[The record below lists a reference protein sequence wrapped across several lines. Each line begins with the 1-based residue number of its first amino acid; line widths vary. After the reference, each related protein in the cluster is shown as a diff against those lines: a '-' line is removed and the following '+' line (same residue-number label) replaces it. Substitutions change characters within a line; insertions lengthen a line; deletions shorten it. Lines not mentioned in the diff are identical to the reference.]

1 MLSTN
6 TLSIH
11 LKVIQEFE
19 IVAISYFFIYSEVN
33 MKRLSIKRG
42 FTLIEL
48 LVVIAIIAIL
58 IALLLPAVQQA
69 REASRR
75 SACKNNM
82 KQLGL
87 ALHNYNETHG
97 VLPPG
102 CINGA
107 GSAALGNQVAT
118 NGLNHTGFTLLL
130 PFIDQG
136 PLYNKWNFN
145 IASGGAING
154 YFTAVAG
161 GWPNAN
167 TPLGQNILPAFL
179 CPSDEGQTP
188 EDRTDNSWMATA
200 AARSNYLF
208 CGGSH
213 YSGWPGNGLY
223 STYRESANAMANGKT
238 TQSQG
243 MFGFN
248 GAAKFKAV
256 TDGLSNSIAM
266 TEGCIYGRRDDAY
279 SPLWAQ
285 HRYAGSFAM
294 NHPNID
300 PNHINNK
307 RYHINGPY
315 DVAGATGG
323 SVNDDR
329 ILHSVASSV
338 HEGGIH
344 VLMGD
349 GSVRFLSENMDNTQ
363 YALLTRIHDGQV
375 VGEF

>member
-1 MLSTN
+1 MPFPTRSR
-6 TLSIH
+6 
-11 LKVIQEFE
+11 K
-19 IVAISYFFIYSEVN
+19 
-33 MKRLSIKRG
+33 G

-69 REASRR
+69 REAARR
-75 SACKNNM
+75 SSCINNM

-107 GSAALGNQVAT
+107 GSAALGDQAAT

-130 PFIDQG
+130 PYIDQA

-145 IASGGAING
+145 IASGGATNG
-154 YFTAVAG
+154 YFTSVAG
-161 GWPNAN
+161 GWPNTN
-167 TPLGQNILPAFL
+167 TPLGQVILPALL

-188 EDRTDNSWMATA
+188 EVRTDASWMATN

-213 YSGWPGNGLY
+213 YCGWPGRGLY
-223 STYRESANAMANGKT
+223 SAYRESANAMASGIT

-248 GAAKFKAV
+248 GAAKFKSV

-285 HRYAGSFAM
+285 HRVYGTFAV
-294 NHPNID
+294 NHPSSD
-300 PNHINNK
+300 PSHINNK

-315 DVAGATGG
+315 DALGATGAG
-323 SVNDDR
+323 AADDPR
-329 ILHSVASSV
+329 IYVGVASSV
-338 HEGGIH
+338 HEGGCH

-349 GSVRFLSENMDNTQ
+349 GAVRFLSENMDNTQ
-363 YALLTRIHDGQV
+363 YALLTRIHDGQPT
-375 VGEF
+375 GDN

>member
-1 MLSTN
+1 
-6 TLSIH
+6 
-11 LKVIQEFE
+11 
-19 IVAISYFFIYSEVN
+19 
-33 MKRLSIKRG
+33 MKQLTAKRG

-69 REASRR
+69 REAARR

-97 VLPPG
+97 ALPPG

-107 GSAALGNQVAT
+107 GSAALGNQPAT
-118 NGLNHTGFTLLL
+118 NGLNHTGYTLLL
-130 PFIDQG
+130 PFIDQA
-136 PLYNKWNFN
+136 PLYNKWNFD
-145 IASGGAING
+145 IASGGATNG
-154 YFTAVAG
+154 FFTAVVG

-167 TPLGQNILPAFL
+167 TPLGQNILPALL
-179 CPSDEGQTP
+179 CPSDEGQTL
-188 EDRTDNSWMATA
+188 EERTDASWMATS
-200 AARSNYLF
+200 AARTNYLF

-213 YSGWPGNGLY
+213 YGGWPGYGLY
-223 STYRESANAMANGKT
+223 STYRTSATATPNGKT
-238 TQSQG
+238 TEAQG

-248 GAAKFKAV
+248 GGAKFKAV

-279 SPLWAQ
+279 SPLWGQ
-285 HRYAGSFAM
+285 HRVYGSFAV
-294 NHPNID
+294 NRPNID
-300 PNHINNK
+300 PNHLDNK

-323 SVNDDR
+323 TVDDDR
-329 ILHSVASSV
+329 IYVSVASSV

-349 GSVRFLSENMDNTQ
+349 GAVRFLSENMDHSQ
-363 YALLTRIHDGQV
+363 YVYLTRIHDGETI
-375 VGEF
+375 GEF

>member
-1 MLSTN
+1 MR
-6 TLSIH
+6 
-11 LKVIQEFE
+11 
-19 IVAISYFFIYSEVN
+19 
-33 MKRLSIKRG
+33 RLAEKRG

-69 REASRR
+69 REAARR
-75 SACKNNM
+75 STCKNNM

-97 VLPPG
+97 ILPPG

-107 GSAALGNQVAT
+107 GSAALGNQPAT

-130 PFIDQG
+130 PYMDQA
-136 PLYNKWNFN
+136 PLYNQWNFD
-145 IASGGAING
+145 IASGGALNG
-154 YFTAVAG
+154 FFTAVVG

-167 TPLGQNILPAFL
+167 TPLGQNILPALL
-179 CPSDEGQTP
+179 CPSDDGETL
-188 EDRTDNSWMATA
+188 EERTDNSWMATS
-200 AARSNYLF
+200 AARTNYLF

-213 YSGWPGNGLY
+213 YCGWPGRGLY
-223 STYRESANAMANGKT
+223 SAYNQSANDMADGRRT
-238 TQSQG
+238 ESQG

-248 GAAKFKAV
+248 GAAKFKSV
-256 TDGLSNSIAM
+256 RDGLSNSIAM
-266 TEGCIYGRRDDAY
+266 TEGCINGRRDDAY

-285 HRYAGSFAM
+285 HRVYGSFAV

-315 DVAGATGG
+315 DVASATGG
-323 SVNDDR
+323 GGVDDPR
-329 ILHSVASSV
+329 IYVGVASSV

-349 GSVRFLSENMDNTQ
+349 GAVRFLSENMDNTQ
-363 YALLTRIHDGQV
+363 YALLTRIHDGEV